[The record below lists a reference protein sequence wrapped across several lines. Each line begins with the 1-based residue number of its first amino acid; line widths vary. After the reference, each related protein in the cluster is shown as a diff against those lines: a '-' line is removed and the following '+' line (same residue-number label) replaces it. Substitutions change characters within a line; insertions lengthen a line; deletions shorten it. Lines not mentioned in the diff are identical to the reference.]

1 MQFTIYLPS
10 PLDSVSPADFFDRT
24 VRSLLTRWLSL
35 LFNERTVRSI
45 SFRREVVMSIS
56 ELNFR
61 SPPIHSR
68 NAHIPNRTG
77 AAVIPFQPVGT
88 TEAEPSSSQHA
99 GRSRGADPTS
109 TATVI
114 PFLPPGSSP
123 PVQWVLPR
131 SQSAATSA
139 KRAAQ
144 KLITGEEEYR
154 QRMFE
159 NLLAAAWVGTLM
171 SAGYYMLN
179 VLGAP

>member
-1 MQFTIYLPS
+1 MTEPFGQFI
-10 PLDSVSPADFFDRT
+10 RG
-24 VRSLLTRWLSL
+24 
-35 LFNERTVRSI
+35 I
-45 SFRREVVMSIS
+45 VMAIS
-56 ELNFR
+56 ELNFP
-61 SPPIHSR
+61 SPRIHGR
-68 NAHIPNRTG
+68 NTLTAHRAG
-77 AAVIPFQPVGT
+77 ATVIQFQPLGGT
-88 TEAEPSSSQHA
+88 AEAGPSQHA
-99 GRSRGADPTS
+99 GRSPGADPTS

-114 PFLPPGSSP
+114 PFLLPGSSP

-139 KRAAQ
+139 KRAGQ

-159 NLLAAAWVGTLM
+159 NVLAAAWVGTLM